1 MDKKK
6 TMAMGMDTS
15 KILITFF
22 ILFFFCSE
30 DDKKEEI
37 KIDENLEEI
46 KKVKIVE
53 YKEKDKIFELFSED
67 IVSKEKILKAK
78 KLDIII
84 YDKGIK
90 SVYIKADSG
99 NYSENGDLELKGKVI
114 LWNYEGDTLWTS
126 YLIYKF
132 NEGIIRSDSECKLY
146 KKGKYIRGKGF
157 ESKKPFKKIKIFGKV
172 EGISK

>member
-15 KILITFF
+15 KILMIFF
-22 ILFFFCSE
+22 ILFFSCSE
-30 DDKKEEI
+30 ENKKEEI
-37 KIDENLEEI
+37 KIDEDLEEI
-46 KKVKIVE
+46 KKVKIIE
-53 YKEKDKIFELFSED
+53 YKEKDKLFELFSED

-90 SVYIKADSG
+90 NVYIKADSG
-99 NYSENGDLELKGKVI
+99 NYSEKGNVELKGNVK
-114 LWNYEGDTLWTS
+114 LFNYEGDTLWTS
-126 YLIYKF
+126 YLLYDF
-132 NEGIIRSDSECKLY
+132 NEGIIKSDTECKLFQ
-146 KKGKYIRGKGF
+146 KGKYIRGKGF